1 MRLPATLALSFLTA
15 LGVLGFDAACTTG
28 STVVKVT
35 DCSDKAVQGARID
48 IKVCC
53 SASQTEFSAVSAPN
67 GEATFPVNAKE
78 ICDGK
83 VSFAGFS
90 ATGFGEGSCKPP
102 DKNGQRLCTV
112 KVCKQ

>member
-1 MRLPATLALSFLTA
+1 MRLPVTLAFSFLTA

-28 STVVKVT
+28 STIVKVT
-35 DCSDKAVQGARID
+35 DCSDSAVQGAHID
-48 IKVCC
+48 IKICC
-53 SASQTEFSAVSAPN
+53 SANQTEFSAVSASN
-67 GEATFPVNAKE
+67 GEATFPLDAKQ

-90 ATGFGEGSCKPP
+90 ATAFGAGSCAAP